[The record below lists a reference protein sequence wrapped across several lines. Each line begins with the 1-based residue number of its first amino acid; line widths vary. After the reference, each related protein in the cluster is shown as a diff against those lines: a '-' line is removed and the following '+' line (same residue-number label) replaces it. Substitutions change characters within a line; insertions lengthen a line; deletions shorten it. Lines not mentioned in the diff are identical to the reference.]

1 MTTSIEPI
9 APSPQWMDEA
19 AADAPWVR
27 FGERYRHSFH
37 MGLYLAINAI
47 PGSYAVIDGPDCLYR
62 KAEWIHV
69 SHDMS
74 SELLD
79 PCGEH
84 RIVSTLVNAESVIKS
99 HGQELV
105 ARLRRVATIPTAR
118 VVFVNSM
125 PHVTIIGTQYDKL
138 IAQVAADVSFPI
150 VEVPSRSLSGDWLD
164 GYADTLEALA
174 GTIDLRGAE
183 PRPDRV
189 AVIGHLMDRNEAD
202 QIANVVELE
211 RTLAGAGVECV
222 SVWLSGRPMEHLAR
236 VRDAGI
242 LVALPHGRKA
252 AMRLAQRT
260 GAKVV
265 EVDLPLG
272 LPATRAFV
280 RDVAR
285 AAGTEAIAA
294 RWFDAEVARATPR
307 LEWAIQRFMVG
318 CRVAFAG
325 DPAWF
330 GPLAATLEEVGA
342 RLVYAVTPSTRPIWA
357 PETVTSPS
365 GRTLTPVWAP
375 ALRQITMDTR
385 SPLNEHRGC
394 DVVLSDSVAAQRFSM
409 ESRIP
414 IGFPCFER
422 HAVFETPFLG
432 VNGWLWLMD
441 SILRLRLQAADGG
454 SRRG

>member
-1 MTTSIEPI
+1 MNEPL
-9 APSPQWMDEA
+9 AQPSQWMEEA
-19 AADAPWVR
+19 GADAPWVR

-37 MGLYLAINAI
+37 MGLYLAVNAI

-69 SHDMS
+69 SHDMN

-84 RIVSTLVNAESVIKS
+84 RIVSTLVNAEAVIKS

-105 ARLRRVATIPTAR
+105 ARLRRVAAIPTAQ

-138 IAQVAADVSFPI
+138 IAQVADEVPFPVI
-150 VEVPSRSLSGDWLD
+150 EVPSRSLSGDWLD

-174 GTIDLRGAE
+174 GSIDLRGGE
-183 PRPDRV
+183 LRPDRV

-202 QIANVVELE
+202 QVANVAELE
-211 RTLAGAGVECV
+211 RMILGAGLDCV

-236 VRDAGI
+236 ARDAGLLI
-242 LVALPHGRKA
+242 ALPHGRKA
-252 AMRLAQRT
+252 AARLAQRT

-272 LPATRAFV
+272 LPATQAFLRSV
-280 RDVAR
+280 SR
-285 AAGTEAIAA
+285 AAGTEEVAA

-330 GPLAATLEEVGA
+330 APLAAMLEEVGA
-342 RLVYAVTPSTRPIWA
+342 RLVYAVTPSTQPVWA
-357 PETVTSPS
+357 PDTITSPS
-365 GRTLTPVWAP
+365 GRTLAPLWAP
-375 ALRQITMDTR
+375 ALRQITVDTHSSWDEDR
-385 SPLNEHRGC
+385 AC
-394 DVVLSDSVAAQRFSM
+394 DVVLSDSVAAQRFSR
-409 ESRIP
+409 ESRLP

-441 SILRLRLQAADGG
+441 SILRMRIQSADES
-454 SRRG
+454 SRHP

>member
-1 MTTSIEPI
+1 MTTE
-9 APSPQWMDEA
+9 ALAEQQPQWMDD
-19 AADAPWVR
+19 ADPKAPWVQ

-37 MGLYLAINAI
+37 MGLYLAVNAI

-84 RIVSTLVNAESVIKS
+84 RIVSTLVNAEAVIKS

-105 ARLRRVATIPTAR
+105 ARLRRVATIPAAR

-138 IAQVAADVSFPI
+138 IAQVADNVPFPI
-150 VEVPSRSLSGDWLD
+150 IEVPSRSLSGDWLD

-174 GTIDLRGAE
+174 GSIDLRGGE
-183 PRPDRV
+183 LRPDRV

-202 QIANVVELE
+202 QVANVTELE
-211 RTLAGAGVECV
+211 RTISGAGLDCV
-222 SVWLSGRPMEHLAR
+222 SVWLSGRPMEHLAC
-236 VRDAGI
+236 VRDAGL

-252 AMRLAQRT
+252 AARLAQRT

-272 LPATRAFV
+272 LPATQAFV
-280 RDVAR
+280 RAISR
-285 AAGTEAIAA
+285 AAGTEEVAA

-330 GPLAATLEEVGA
+330 APLAATLEEVGA
-342 RLVYAVTPSTRPIWA
+342 RLVYAVTPSARPLWA
-357 PETVTSPS
+357 PETITTPS
-365 GRTLTPVWAP
+365 GRTLAPVWAP
-375 ALRQITMDTR
+375 ALRQIKVDTHAPGHERR
-385 SPLNEHRGC
+385 SC
-394 DVVLSDSVAAQRFSM
+394 DVVLSDSVAAQRFAR

-414 IGFPCFER
+414 VGFPCFER

-432 VNGWLWLMD
+432 VAGWLWLMD
-441 SILRLRLQAADGG
+441 SILRLRLQAADEA
-454 SRRG
+454 SRHP